1 MGNSTVERIKGSG
14 CTVHPLLYHVKFRMR
29 KGDSQRNI
37 LSMKKSILILLTVLI
52 SVSAMAQKKAKLALT
67 NAIVIGQLDNPED
80 RYSLEINLTEMLTS
94 RGIKTIPALNIMKMG
109 ADAQMLASDSMQQL
123 IAAKGVDTYL
133 LVSVRG
139 YDRRFKP
146 TTSTDSLSV
155 ALSAGNLFNL
165 YQPDI
170 TSISFEFKFF
180 RNGQMVYSDI
190 VKCGNI
196 SDRETVLKRF
206 RNKVGKRIDKKWSKK

>member
-1 MGNSTVERIKGSG
+1 
-14 CTVHPLLYHVKFRMR
+14 
-29 KGDSQRNI
+29 
-37 LSMKKSILILLTVLI
+37 
-52 SVSAMAQKKAKLALT
+52 
-67 NAIVIGQLDNPED
+67 
-80 RYSLEINLTEMLTS
+80 MLTS
-94 RGIKTIPALNIMKMG
+94 RGIKTVPALNIMKMG
-109 ADAQMLASDSMQQL
+109 ADSQLLATDSMQQI
-123 IAAKGVDTYL
+123 IAAKGIDTYL

-139 YDRRFKP
+139 YDRKFKP
-146 TTSTDSLSV
+146 TTSTDDLSKSLSV
-155 ALSAGNLFNL
+155 GNLFDL

>member
-1 MGNSTVERIKGSG
+1 
-14 CTVHPLLYHVKFRMR
+14 
-29 KGDSQRNI
+29 
-37 LSMKKSILILLTVLI
+37 MKRSILILLTVLI
-52 SVSAMAQKKAKLALT
+52 SVSASAQKKAKLALK

-94 RGIKTIPALNIMKMG
+94 RGIKTIPALNVMKMG
-109 ADAQMLASDSMQQL
+109 GDAQLLATDSMQQVL
-123 IAAKGVDTYL
+123 AAKGIDTYL

-146 TTSTDSLSV
+146 TTSSDDLSK
-155 ALSAGNLFNL
+155 ALSLGNLFNL

-170 TSISFEFKFF
+170 TSVSFEFKFF
-180 RNGQMVYSDI
+180 RNGQMVHSDI

-206 RNKVGKRIDKKWSKK
+206 RNKVGKRIDKKWTKK

>member
-1 MGNSTVERIKGSG
+1 
-14 CTVHPLLYHVKFRMR
+14 MR
-29 KGDSQRNI
+29 KGNSQRNF

-52 SVSAMAQKKAKLALT
+52 SVSASAQKKAKLALT

-80 RYSLEINLTEMLTS
+80 RYSLEINLTELLTS
-94 RGIKTIPALNIMKMG
+94 RGVKTIPALNIMKMG

-146 TTSTDSLSV
+146 TTSNDNLSAALSV
-155 ALSAGNLFNL
+155 GNLFDL

-170 TSISFEFKFF
+170 TSISFEFKFY